1 MHMDPL
7 MPVLTGAGLG
17 ILLLGLLL
25 HRARLSVVS
34 GYLIAGIVLGPAGLA
49 VLEDEATLSHLG
61 AIGVLLL
68 LFFAGM
74 EVSLPTLVAGWRV
87 AVLGTLLQI
96 GLSLAVTF
104 ALGQVFG
111 WKLARIVLLGFVIS
125 LSSTSVVLKLLAD
138 LRETDSPV
146 GQNALGI
153 LLVQDV
159 AVIGMVIALDFLGGR
174 AVSPHELTLQGV
186 GALVLGGL
194 LWWIWRVER
203 VHIPFQRLVGDS
215 KELQV
220 FAALIVCFGLSL
232 VTGLAGLSSALGAFF
247 AGILIRAADET
258 HWVHER
264 LEPFRV
270 VFVALFFVS
279 VGSSVDVT
287 LMVNRGLAIGS
298 LVAAALVTNT
308 VINAGILRFLGSSW
322 RESFYGGAMLSQ
334 IGEFSFVLA
343 AVGLNAEIIEKTTYD
358 LTIAVI
364 FLTLLVSPLW
374 IMPFR
379 RAFAPATAGAPDA
392 QGSP

>member
-1 MHMDPL
+1 

-25 HRARLSVVS
+25 HKARLSVVS
-34 GYLIAGIVLGPAGLA
+34 GYLVAGIVLGPAGLG
-49 VLEDEATLSHLG
+49 VLVDEAMLSYLG
-61 AIGVLLL
+61 AMGVLLL

-74 EVSLPTLVAGWRV
+74 EVSLPTLVAGWRI
-87 AVLGTLLQI
+87 AVLGTVLQI
-96 GLSLAVTF
+96 ALSVTVTF

-125 LSSTSVVLKLLAD
+125 LSSTSVVLKLLSD

-174 AVSPHELTLQGV
+174 PLSSHELILQGV
-186 GALVLGGL
+186 GALVLAAL
-194 LWWIWRVER
+194 LWWIWRVEH
-203 VHIPFQRLVGDS
+203 VHLPFQWLVGDS

-220 FAALIVCFGLSL
+220 FAALIVCLGLSL

-247 AGILIRAADET
+247 AGILIRASDET

-279 VGSSVDVT
+279 VGSAVDVA
-287 LMVNRGLAIGS
+287 LIANRWLAIGL
-298 LVAAALVTNT
+298 LVGAALLTNT
-308 VINAGILRFLGSSW
+308 AINALILRLLGTSW
-322 RESFYGGAMLSQ
+322 RESIYGGALLSQ

-343 AVGLNAEIIEKTTYD
+343 AVGLNAEIIEKATYD

-364 FLTLLVSPLW
+364 FLTLLVSPVW

-379 RAFAPATAGAPDA
+379 RAFAPVRR
-392 QGSP
+392 